1 MYSEQYLKLLAVKYP
16 NEKAATE
23 EIINLSAILSL
34 PKGTEYYLSDLHG
47 EHEAFCHMVT
57 SASGVIRMKID
68 ENLGDILTSRQR
80 DILASL
86 IYNPH
91 AELERRK
98 SAESDYEQ
106 WCRETI
112 LHLVVICRA
121 VSTKYT
127 RSKVRRRLPKYSD
140 YIIDELLHADDE
152 ANRAY
157 YYTEIINSIVRCGK
171 VDEFIVDFAA
181 TISRLAVDTL
191 HIIGDIWDRGA
202 HPDKIMDFL
211 MDFHDVDFQWGN
223 HDIVWIGAASGNWAC
238 IANVVR
244 MNVSYN
250 NFDMLEVGYGINLRP
265 LASFAAEVY
274 ADDPCTYFMPHILEN
289 NVMDPVEDTLA
300 AKMNKAI
307 SIIQFKIE
315 GQKIAANPDY
325 SLEHRML
332 LDKID
337 LKKGTVAVEGKE
349 YELRDTNFPTVDP
362 ADPYA
367 LTEGELSLIKSL
379 EASFVNSEKLQ
390 RHIGF
395 IIKNGGMY
403 RVQNRIL
410 MYHGCIPMDEN
421 GDFINCPIEN
431 CNLGGRE
438 LMEYFDKRIRD
449 EYCKARTNRNA
460 AESGAHSGSDI
471 AWYLWLGKYS
481 PLFGK
486 DRMTTFE
493 RFFIADKRAHKENAG
508 AYYKLIDDKKICEK
522 ILENFGLDPSNSK
535 ILNGHVPVKFKDGES
550 PAKGGGLLFVIDGG
564 MSKSY
569 QKKTGIAGYTFIF
582 NSRFMAL
589 SEHKPYSPMRADGS
603 QEFFTP
609 TIKTVEML
617 NGRMLIKDTDKGRE
631 LIKKIEDLEA
641 LAAAYRSGALE
652 EVYEAKC
659 ACRDEY

>member
-1 MYSEQYLKLLAVKYP
+1 MYTEQYLKLLSVKYP
-16 NEKAATE
+16 NEKSAIE
-23 EIINLSAILSL
+23 EIVNLNAILSL

-68 ENLGDILTSRQR
+68 ENLGGILTDEKR

-86 IYNPH
+86 IYNPQ
-91 AELERRK
+91 AEILRRK
-98 SAESDYEQ
+98 AKEQNYEQ

-112 LHLVVICRA
+112 LHLVEICRA

-127 RSKVRRRLPKYSD
+127 RSKVRRRLPKYFD

-157 YYTEIINSIVRCGK
+157 YYTEIINSIVECGK
-171 VDEFIVDFAA
+171 VDDFITDFAG

-202 HPDKIMDFL
+202 HPEHIMDFL

-238 IANVVR
+238 IANVIR

-265 LASFAAEVY
+265 LASYAAEIY
-274 ADDPCTYFMPHILEN
+274 GDDPCSCFMPHILEKN
-289 NVMDPVEDTLA
+289 KMDPVEDTLA

-307 SIIQFKIE
+307 SIIQFKVE
-315 GQKIAANPDY
+315 GQKIKANPDY
-325 SLEHRML
+325 GMESRLL
-332 LDKID
+332 LDKMNLD
-337 LKKGTVAVEGKE
+337 KGTVVLGGEE
-349 YELRDTNFPTVDP
+349 YPLRDTNFPTVNPD
-362 ADPYA
+362 DPYA
-367 LTEGELSLIKSL
+367 LTEGELRLIKSL

-403 RVQNRIL
+403 RTQNRIL
-410 MYHGCIPMDEN
+410 MYHGCIPIDDN
-421 GDFINCPIEN
+421 GDFLKCPVEN
-431 CNLGGRE
+431 CNLAGRA
-438 LMEYFDKRIRD
+438 LMEYFDKRIRE
-449 EYCKARTNRNA
+449 EYYKARTERSGE
-460 AESGAHSGSDI
+460 ESGAHSGSDI

-486 DRMTTFE
+486 DQMTTFE
-493 RFFIADKRAHKENAG
+493 RFFIEDKKTHKENTG
-508 AYYKLIDDKKICEK
+508 AYYKLINERAICEK
-522 ILENFGLDPSNSK
+522 ILRDFGLDPANAK

-550 PAKGGGLLFVIDGG
+550 PVKGGGLLFVIDGG

-589 SEHKPYSPMRADGS
+589 AEHKPYRPIAADGS
-603 QEFFTP
+603 QDFFTP

-617 NGRMLIKDTDKGRE
+617 KGRMMIRDTDKGRE
-631 LIKKIEDLEA
+631 LMKKIDGLEDLV
-641 LAAAYRSGALE
+641 AAYRSGRLE
-652 EVYEAKC
+652 EVYEEREAY
-659 ACRDEY
+659 RDEY